1 MTRLLWM
8 LRYISR
14 HLWPRAL
21 VFGIVAIVTAL
32 ASIYLKEFIPEALSY
47 KIGAGAIE
55 DILKILASSMLAV
68 TIFSVSTMV
77 GAYSSATNNVT
88 PRATKLLLED
98 KLSHNALSTFIGSF
112 IFSIVGIIALKAGV
126 YGQSGQFILY
136 LVTIILISIIIIT
149 MFTWIDYLSKL
160 GRVHETIRKVEL
172 ATREAL
178 QERIKHPFLGGVPH
192 PQDIENTSD
201 LEAVYCTDIGYIQ
214 HIDMASLNKV
224 GEQLKAEIYIHS
236 LPGAFVTPDRP
247 LAYIANTANGKHAEA
262 TQQPADQSVRN
273 CFVIGNDRSFNQDPR
288 FGLSVLCEIAQ
299 RAMSPAINDPGTAI
313 QILGTGVRVL
323 SEWAMRQQDTLTPEA
338 EETKIQYPHVHI
350 PALKTS
356 ELVQDFFMPMVKDV
370 AGNFEVSM
378 RLHKSCLSLSRMNKE
393 MVAVCADVSAAL
405 LEINQKTLILD
416 VQIKALQEI
425 SQSIA
430 VQ

>member
-8 LRYISR
+8 FGNISR

-21 VFGIVAIVTAL
+21 IFGIVAIVTAL
-32 ASIYLKEFIPEALSY
+32 ASIYLKAFIPEELSY

-77 GAYSSATNNVT
+77 GAYSSATSNVT
-88 PRATKLLLED
+88 PRATRLLLED
-98 KLSHNALSTFIGSF
+98 KRSHNALSTFIGSF

-136 LVTIILISIIIIT
+136 LVTIVLISIIIIT

-160 GRVHETIRKVEL
+160 GRVHETIRTVEL
-172 ATREAL
+172 ATRDAL
-178 QERIKHPFLGGVPH
+178 KERIQHPFLGGVPLIKDME
-192 PQDIENTSD
+192 DIAS
-201 LEAVYCTDIGYIQ
+201 LKAIHGADIGYIQ
-214 HIDMASLNKV
+214 HIDMAGLNKV
-224 GEQLKAEIYIHS
+224 AEQLKADIYIHS
-236 LPGAFVTPDRP
+236 LPGAFITPDRP
-247 LAYIANTANGKHAEA
+247 LAYVADTSCQTNDAASPQSAEQA
-262 TQQPADQSVRN
+262 IRN
-273 CFVIGNDRSFNQDPR
+273 CFAIDNDRSFSQDPR

-323 SEWAMRQQDTLTPEA
+323 AEWARREEDKPAA
-338 EETKIQYPHVHI
+338 EGDEKKRLYPNVHI
-350 PALKTS
+350 PGLKTS
-356 ELVQDFFMPMVKDV
+356 DLVQDFFMPMVSDV

-378 RLHKSCLSLSRMNKE
+378 RLHKSCLCLSRMDKE
-393 MVAVCADVSAAL
+393 MVEVCTYVSAAT
-405 LEINQKTLILD
+405 LEINKKKMMLD
-416 VQIKALQEI
+416 GQIKALEEI
-425 SQSIA
+425 SRCVAAQ
-430 VQ
+430 